1 MDDAPAVVTVDTLL
15 HSAFKQKAS
24 DIHLEP
30 TEIGLRVRM
39 RCDGY
44 LRDIASV
51 LAEYGHHVV
60 ARVKVLARIDI
71 AEKRIPQDGKF
82 IVKGPHGDIDL
93 RVATFPSLYGEKVV
107 IRILDRSHAMLK
119 LEELGFEPEMLTT
132 LTELM
137 QRPHGF
143 FIVTGPTGSGK
154 STTLY
159 ALLLLIKTP
168 EKNIVTLEDPVEYTI
183 EGTTQGQIH
192 PDIGFTFACGLR
204 ALLRQDPDIMMV
216 GEIRDTE
223 TAQIAVQSALTGHL
237 VLSTLHTNN
246 APGAVMRLLDMGIE
260 AFLIN
265 AVVSGILAQRLVR
278 ILCKNCKQE
287 TPITAQEAEY
297 VRQRGIT
304 ITHAFT
310 APGCSACAQTGYK
323 GRVGIFE
330 LLPVTEKLRSVITN
344 HVSYDELY
352 KTAQAEGFKPMIHD
366 AAAKIESGITSI
378 SEIMRVIV

>member
-1 MDDAPAVVTVDTLL
+1 
-15 HSAFKQKAS
+15 
-24 DIHLEP
+24 
-30 TEIGLRVRM
+30 M

-44 LRDIASV
+44 LRDVASV
-51 LAEYGHHVV
+51 LAEYSHHVI
-60 ARVKVLARIDI
+60 ARIKILARIDI
-71 AEKRIPQDGKF
+71 AEKRLPQDGKF
-82 IVKGPHGDIDL
+82 VVKGPHGEIDL
-93 RVATFPSLYGEKVV
+93 RVATFPSLYGEKIV

-119 LEELGFEPEMLTT
+119 LEDLGFAPAMLTT
-132 LTELM
+132 LTTLM

-159 ALLLLIKTP
+159 SLLLLIRTP
-168 EKNIVTLEDPVEYTI
+168 DKNIVTLEDPVEYTI
-183 EGTTQGQIH
+183 AGTTQGQVH

-246 APGAVMRLLDMGIE
+246 APGAVVRLLDMGIE

-278 ILCKNCKQE
+278 ILCEHCKCK
-287 TPITAQEAEY
+287 TPITAQEFEFL
-297 VRQRGIT
+297 QKRGVT
-304 ITHAFT
+304 VTGAYT
-310 APGCSACAQTGYK
+310 APGCSACAKTGYK

-330 LLPVTEKLRSVITN
+330 LLPITEKLRTVITN
-344 HVSYDELY
+344 HVSYDELS
-352 KTAQAEGFKPMIHD
+352 KTAQAEGFQPMIHD
-366 AAAKIESGITSI
+366 AGTKIESGVTSI

>member
-1 MDDAPAVVTVDTLL
+1 MDDAPAIVTVDSLL
-15 HSAFKQKAS
+15 SNAFKRSAS
-24 DIHLEP
+24 DVHLEP
-30 TEIGLRVRM
+30 TETGLRVRM

-44 LRDIASV
+44 LRDVASV
-51 LAEYGHHVV
+51 LAEYSHHVI
-60 ARVKVLARIDI
+60 ARIKILARIDI
-71 AEKRIPQDGKF
+71 AEKRLPQDGKF
-82 IVKGPHGDIDL
+82 VVKGPHGEIDL
-93 RVATFPSLYGEKVV
+93 RVATFPSLYGEKIV

-119 LEELGFEPEMLTT
+119 LEDLGFAPAMLTT
-132 LTELM
+132 LTTLM

-159 ALLLLIKTP
+159 SLLLLIRTP
-168 EKNIVTLEDPVEYTI
+168 DKNIVTLEDPVEYTI
-183 EGTTQGQIH
+183 AGTTQGQVH

-246 APGAVMRLLDMGIE
+246 APGAVVRLLDMGIE

-278 ILCKNCKQE
+278 ILCEHCKCK
-287 TPITAQEAEY
+287 TPITAQEFEFL
-297 VRQRGIT
+297 QKRGVT
-304 ITHAFT
+304 VTGAYT
-310 APGCSACAQTGYK
+310 APGCSACAKTGYK

-330 LLPVTEKLRSVITN
+330 LLPITEKLRTVITN
-344 HVSYDELY
+344 HVSYDELS
-352 KTAQAEGFKPMIHD
+352 KTAQAEGFQPMIHD
-366 AAAKIESGITSI
+366 AGTKIESGVTSI